1 MIYKKIVVPSNHR
14 LFFIGDIHGRFDML
28 MKAIQHLNIT
38 SEDTI
43 VSVGDLIDRGPY
55 SRECLD
61 FFLEHDN
68 CHFVI
73 GNHEDLM
80 INRDIYMETWLANGG
95 EQTQEQLG
103 ADVQYYCDRI
113 LEKAPIILEVE
124 HNDKTFGVV
133 HAGIPLSVKD
143 MFWNDIIKQATLDED
158 FLESLIWDRECI
170 GAVLDSRRVFVND
183 VYGIDYVIHGHTP
196 IPQPILEKNR
206 IWIDTL
212 YAADALTL
220 VFMEN
225 GSWQFATV
233 R

>member
-1 MIYKKIVVPSNHR
+1 
-14 LFFIGDIHGRFDML
+14 
-28 MKAIQHLNIT
+28 
-38 SEDTI
+38 
-43 VSVGDLIDRGPY
+43 
-55 SRECLD
+55 
-61 FFLEHDN
+61 
-68 CHFVI
+68 
-73 GNHEDLM
+73 
-80 INRDIYMETWLANGG
+80 
-95 EQTQEQLG
+95 
-103 ADVQYYCDRI
+103 
-113 LEKAPIILEVE
+113 
-124 HNDKTFGVV
+124 
-133 HAGIPLSVKD
+133 
-143 MFWNDIIKQATLDED
+143 MFWNDIIKKATLDED